1 MQPAPKPAETAPEI
15 AAPAADHRPAS
26 PEIVAEGVNPWKSAH
41 LSPAR
46 ALQARLWRELNAEAP
61 SWQGHAVGLVLVT
74 ALSVWIAAIL
84 LNAGI

>member
-1 MQPAPKPAETAPEI
+1 
-15 AAPAADHRPAS
+15 
-26 PEIVAEGVNPWKSAH
+26 VNPWKSAH